1 MSVRKPVKSAHAKK
15 AMARLRR
22 ARRLRLS
29 IRTHT
34 HPRPRLSVDRSL
46 QHITAQLFTNDGSVV
61 IASASTREK
70 ALREKLKATSNI
82 EAAKLI
88 GSTVAERAKEK
99 GILQVTFDRSGY
111 KYHGRVKALAEAAR
125 AGGME
130 F

>member
-15 AMARLRR
+15 AHARLRR

-29 IRTHT
+29 IRSHT
-34 HPRPRLSVDRSL
+34 NPRPRLSVDRSL
-46 QHITAQLFTNDGSVV
+46 QHITAQLFSNDGSIV

-70 ALREKLKATSNI
+70 ALREKLKYTGNI
-82 EAAKLI
+82 EAATMV
-88 GSTVAERAKEK
+88 GSLVAERAKEK
-99 GILQVTFDRSGY
+99 GVLIVTFDRSGY
-111 KYHGRVKALAEAAR
+111 KYHGRVKALADAAR